1 MLLTHRPKYEEVPH
15 ANPTCVDEARDLG
28 CGHREHFHDDRG
40 FQLGG
45 WTTSSTANQ
54 AAIQRADAAVTT
66 AFVPICLA
74 QAKVDASKGKKL
86 GELKAITASYDQTD
100 FVMKAG
106 WATFPGK
113 ADPNRDVAEACAS
126 ALLKVAAAQ

>member
-1 MLLTHRPKYEEVPH
+1 MQIQRAWMKPGIWGAVIGSIFTMIV
-15 ANPTCVDEARDLG
+15 
-28 CGHREHFHDDRG
+28 G
-40 FQLGG
+40 FNWGG

>member
-1 MLLTHRPKYEEVPH
+1 MQALRASLKPGIWGVIIGSILTMIV
-15 ANPTCVDEARDLG
+15 
-28 CGHREHFHDDRG
+28 G
-40 FQLGG
+40 FSWGG

-54 AAIQRADAAVTT
+54 VAIQRADAAVTT
-66 AFVPICLA
+66 AFVPVCLA
-74 QAKVDASKGKKL
+74 QEKVDAPKGKKL
-86 GELKAITASYDQTD
+86 GELKAITASYEQTD

-126 ALLKVAAAQ
+126 ALLKAAAAQ

>member
-1 MLLTHRPKYEEVPH
+1 MQVQRAWMKPGVWGVVIGSILTMIV
-15 ANPTCVDEARDLG
+15 
-28 CGHREHFHDDRG
+28 G
-40 FQLGG
+40 FNWGG
-45 WTTSSTANQ
+45 WTTSTTANQ
-54 AAIQRADAAVTT
+54 VAIQRADAAVTT
-66 AFVPICLA
+66 ALIPICLS

-113 ADPNRDVAEACAS
+113 ADPNRDVAEACAA
-126 ALLKVAAAQ
+126 ALVKAAAAK

>member
-1 MLLTHRPKYEEVPH
+1 MQVQHAWMKPGVWGAVIGSILTMIV
-15 ANPTCVDEARDLG
+15 
-28 CGHREHFHDDRG
+28 G
-40 FQLGG
+40 FNWGG

-54 AAIQRADAAVTT
+54 VAMQRADAAVTA
-66 AFVPICLA
+66 AFIPICLA
-74 QAKVDASKGKKL
+74 QVKLDATKGKKL
-86 GELKAITASYDQTD
+86 GELKAITTSYDQTD

-126 ALLKVAAAQ
+126 ALLKTAVAK

>member
-1 MLLTHRPKYEEVPH
+1 MPVQRAWLKPGIWGAVVGSILTMIV
-15 ANPTCVDEARDLG
+15 
-28 CGHREHFHDDRG
+28 G
-40 FQLGG
+40 FSWGG

-74 QAKVDASKGKKL
+74 KEKVDASKGKKL

-126 ALLKVAAAQ
+126 ALVATAAVK